1 MVPKLCDRYEFVYAL
16 INDFPH
22 LKFTLNGGIDNIHQV
37 CLFLHLFYKVV
48 PLKTLSLDDCFCICY
63 KRIQK
68 KLIHIQCEIMPYVGL
83 VTA

>member
-37 CLFLHLFYKVV
+37 CL
-48 PLKTLSLDDCFCICY
+48 
-63 KRIQK
+63 
-68 KLIHIQCEIMPYVGL
+68 IHTQCQIMPYVGL